1 MSRISLI
8 VTGTR
13 DEPFR
18 NGELA
23 MYRRL
28 LLEQAGIEGVE
39 VIWAGASAGDHATLG
54 LHPLVQVVD
63 DAATHVSLLRRGLT
77 AATGDLVVIL
87 DPSREYG
94 PGAILD
100 VLEPIRSGAAD
111 VVVGVPRSSRS
122 LLDRGGVR
130 GRTLKILGKMALGTS
145 DGLSGLAA
153 LRRSAVRALVMEESR
168 ELKGS
173 RILLDV
179 LTWCSGSLLDVP
191 VNTGR
196 NDQRR
201 LDPIGLDDLR
211 QLKRVLDHRFGTLS
225 RLVQFCLVGF
235 SGMFVDLS
243 LYAILQWLFAAL
255 GWVAPHDPDEGF
267 TWPLFVAASL
277 SIWAALTW
285 NFLLN
290 RRLTFNDMRAG
301 SIPRQYLT
309 YALGNALGI
318 AVSLTLRL
326 LLPSRFAFFA
336 SHRLAAAAVGIVVA
350 TAISFSMSRWVVF
363 RRRPTLAADVAPQAQ
378 TSEAS
383 DQETALT

>member
-8 VTGTR
+8 VPGTR

-23 MYRRL
+23 TYQRL
-28 LLEQAGIEGVE
+28 LLEQPGIDGVE
-39 VIWAGASAGDHATLG
+39 VVWAGAAPGEHAVLG

-63 DAATHVSLLRRGLT
+63 EAATHVSLLRRGLI
-77 AATGDLVVIL
+77 AATGDVLVIL
-87 DPSREYG
+87 DPTREYG
-94 PGAILD
+94 AEAVLD
-100 VLEPIRSGAAD
+100 VLEPIRSGEAD
-111 VVVGVPRSSRS
+111 VVVGVPRSTRG
-122 LLDRGGVR
+122 LLSRGGVR
-130 GRTLKILGKMALGTS
+130 GRTLRILGRMALGTS

-153 LRRSAVRALVMEESR
+153 LHRSAVRSLVMENRHVS
-168 ELKGS
+168 GS

-201 LDPIGLDDLR
+201 LDAIGLDDLR

-225 RLVQFCLVGF
+225 RLVQFCLVGA

-243 LYAILQWLFAAL
+243 LYAIFQWLFAMA
-255 GWVAPHDPDEGF
+255 GFGAPHDPSQGF
-267 TWPLFVAASL
+267 AWPLFISGSL

-290 RRLTFNDMRAG
+290 RRLTFNDMRSG
-301 SIPRQYLT
+301 SIPRQYFT

-318 AVSLTLRL
+318 VVSLTLRL
-326 LLPSRFAFFA
+326 WLPSRIAFFA
-336 SHRLAAAAVGIVVA
+336 SHRLAAAVVGIVVA

-363 RRRPTLAADVAPQAQ
+363 RRRPGIPARPPEES
-378 TSEAS
+378 TSDAS
-383 DQETALT
+383 DQETALV